1 MNSKSYSIV
10 KLKAGLS
17 SIIGEVAGGGEV
29 VITDHNKAVA
39 RIVPISRV
47 PPLPRVDVA
56 DIFEAP
62 PVRLRPGSP
71 NSVRVVRAI
80 RDEE

>member
-1 MNSKSYSIV
+1 MSAKSYSIA

-17 SIIGEVAGGGEV
+17 SIIGEVAEGGEIV
-29 VITDHNKAVA
+29 VTDHNKAVA

-47 PPLPRVDVA
+47 PPLPRIDVA
-56 DIFEAP
+56 ALFEDP
-62 PVRLRPGSP
+62 PVKLRAGSSDSARL
-71 NSVRVVRAI
+71 VRAI

>member
-1 MNSKSYSIV
+1 MNPKSYSIV

-17 SIIGEVAGGGEV
+17 SIIGEVAGGGEI

-39 RIVPISRV
+39 RIVPVSRV

-62 PVRLRPGSP
+62 PVKLRTDSPDAVRL
-71 NSVRVVRAI
+71 VRAI

>member
-17 SIIGEVAGGGEV
+17 SILGEVAGGGEI

-39 RIVPISRV
+39 RIVPVNRV

-56 DIFEAP
+56 DIFAAP
-62 PVRLRPGSP
+62 PVKLRTGSP
-71 NSVRVVRAI
+71 DSVRVLRAI

>member
-1 MNSKSYSIV
+1 MNPKSYSIV

-17 SIIGEVAGGGEV
+17 SIIGEVARGGEI

-39 RIVPISRV
+39 RIVPESRV

-56 DIFEAP
+56 DIFETP
-62 PVRLRPGSP
+62 PVKLRTGSP
-71 NSVRVVRAI
+71 DSVRVVRAI

>member
-1 MNSKSYSIV
+1 MNARSCSIA

-17 SIIGEVAGGGEV
+17 SIIGEVAEGGEIV
-29 VITDHNKAVA
+29 VTDHNKAVA
-39 RIVPISRV
+39 RIVPVSRV

-56 DIFEAP
+56 ALLELP
-62 PVRLRPGSP
+62 SVRLRPGSLG
-71 NSVRVVRAI
+71 SAGLVRAI